1 MYGKT
6 ADERILELVNPEY
19 LKKIPSF
26 VRSHATAEEVGPKVP
41 EDSAFV
47 QPTILTGV
55 TPENPIFNEEIF
67 GPVLMLFSYK
77 TEEEAIA
84 LANGIDFG
92 LGSSV
97 YSEDP
102 AHAASVAAAMESGAV
117 SINQPTMASPAIPFG
132 GVKTSGFGRE
142 MGAEGIRE
150 FTNQKYINSAQ
161 IDMDQVFAQ
170 Y

>member
-1 MYGKT
+1 M
-6 ADERILELVNPEY
+6 VNGTT
-19 LKKIPSF
+19 
-26 VRSHATAEEVGPKVP
+26 VTEVGPRVP
-41 EDSAFV
+41 QDSAFV

-55 TPENPIFNEEIF
+55 TLDNPIFHEEIF
-67 GPVLMLFSYK
+67 GPVLMLFSYE
-77 TEEEAIA
+77 TEEEAIK
-84 LANGIDFG
+84 LANGTDFG

-102 AHAASVAAAMESGAV
+102 AHAAKVAAAMESGAV

-142 MGAEGIRE
+142 MGSEGIHE

-161 IDMDQVFAQ
+161 IDMDEVYAQ
-170 Y
+170 YC